1 MKKLNPILPTLLLL
15 FCLIFS
21 VDANAQGG
29 TCVDIDPFCAD
40 VNSSLIFAN
49 CHPGDPLCNPGA
61 EVGPDYNCLITQ
73 PYPAWFFLQIDQSG
87 DLNFQII
94 QNTNFDAGGN
104 PIGAGL
110 DVDFICWGPFQAGD
124 DLCDYS
130 QLQPANEIAC
140 SFSPAPIEN
149 FTINGGVS
157 GEVYVLVITN
167 FDQGAGFIKLEQTN
181 TGIPGSGNTDCSIL
195 FDETACEG
203 EVFTIDATTTD
214 AVSYTWYFEDPLGS
228 GVFVPFSPPETNPTL
243 NVTQTGNYQVEIL
256 LSSGTTNIE
265 ITEVTFFP
273 NPTIEA
279 PAIDLS
285 ICNTGGIPGIFD
297 LTVNTPIVLGAQDPT
312 LFNVTYLDSAGTLIG
327 TPGAYNI
334 TGTNETI
341 TVQIEDLAGNCTA
354 TDEFEIDYIEI
365 TQFGMVPDY
374 TACDIDGNGSED
386 IDLHAEF
393 DIVVYAG
400 APTSDFLITYH
411 LTQAAADADG
421 PDLPNPI
428 TVVGSIPIFVR
439 YESNI
444 DSTCYETQSFQ
455 ITVVPL
461 PNFNPTPDPLIVCDI
476 DNDGFAEFTLTDA
489 DVDITAGDP
498 DLVVTYHGTLIDAQ
512 IGQLPLTIPYTNDVP
527 YNDIPITDP
536 LDPLY
541 GTGGVWARVESVTT
555 GCAGVAS
562 LALEVR
568 DSPVAVTPAEPL
580 RECDDDGTQDGFR
593 IFDLTVVE
601 PEVLGGMSPVEFD
614 IYYYEDETDA
624 INAGD
629 VALTAPDFSLAIAT
643 PTNYLNTGNPQTI
656 YILVVGNVNSTM
668 PNNGASGC
676 YDIVEL
682 ELIVDP
688 LPEDFGPFEMM
699 LCDDELNG
707 STSDDEV
714 STFDLTSQDAAA
726 TGGDDTLV
734 VTWYE
739 TPADEAANN
748 PIMGPDMYQNTST
761 PQTVIGRVTTEQGCS
776 ITITLTLTVLP
787 NPTPNQNPTPLE
799 LCDDDDDGLVGG
811 FLLTDRDAEIIDG
824 EPDVNVLYY
833 EGLQEAIDAV
843 AGTEI
848 VSPYTNITPNTQV
861 VYARVTRDTP
871 PATVPC
877 YSIVELTLNVIALPD
892 MPDATFRDP
901 FLSCDTDGSGQAVFD
916 LTEQDTAVL
925 GAQDAVDFEPI
936 TYHPSQVDADM
947 NTNAIDPADAYVST
961 GGETI
966 WVRLESLVTGCARV
980 TPFDLVVGAF
990 PTIGVGNDLFE
1001 CDDEL
1006 NGSTPDDGISTF
1018 DLTVNTALINLGDD
1032 TLVVEYYA
1040 TAADQAA
1047 GVAIADP
1054 TAYQNTVSSPQQEVF
1069 VSAFNGE
1076 GCAASNSFFLNVEP
1090 NPAPLEPTA
1099 LIACDDDNDGF
1110 FADFLL
1116 TDKDAEVING
1126 DVDVTVSYYETLV
1139 DAQAGDPADMLLSPY
1154 ANIVPFSQTIY
1165 ARVVRDVP
1173 PGVNPCF
1180 AIVPMELRVELLPNP
1195 PDPELFLDPMEEC
1208 DDDAD
1213 GFAVFDLTRQ
1223 DNAVLSTQDSPMDF
1237 LPVSYHETEA
1247 DAEAGTNAVPSP
1259 DAYTNLGTP
1268 QTIWVRA
1275 ENSLTGCYLVTPF
1288 GLVVNPL
1295 PVLGTGPF
1303 EMAECDDEENGST
1316 PDDGISTF
1324 DLTLNNLAITG
1335 GDDSYSVSYY
1345 LSVADQDSGNA
1356 IADPTAHQNMDPI
1369 TGASINPQDIFVT
1382 VFTGPGCEART
1393 DLTLRVLPNP
1403 TPSTPQPL
1411 QICDGDGDP
1420 TVDIDDSDGLSIFDL
1435 TQKDAEIING
1445 EPGVGVLY
1453 YEDLALAELGDPLDA
1468 IVDPTIYENT
1478 TPGSQIVYA
1487 RVTRDVPP
1495 GELPCFTIVELELL
1509 VNPLPDGSAD
1519 IPDLVA
1525 CEFAADDI
1533 AVFDLTERDA
1543 DALNGQDPLL
1553 FTVTYYRSLTDA
1565 QTGIAPILDPTAFPN
1580 TVNPQPIFVRV
1591 TDSGTGCFRA
1601 SEEDPVTGEASLSFD
1616 LEVKEAA
1623 AANAPALPYEIC
1635 DNFGEND
1642 GVGAFTLISDPA
1654 NPTDLDA
1661 EADALRDEI
1670 LNGQDPAIYVLTYHE
1685 TLENAESG
1693 TDPLPNVYN
1702 NVVNPQ
1708 VIYAR
1713 VTNEADPADG
1723 DACFAVVEV
1732 LLSVV
1737 QPPVVQLEE
1746 EYRLCVDNGVAIPE
1760 EDGDPSPPLIDTG
1773 LDASLYIFAWTI
1785 NGVLQPNAVEPSIV
1799 ALEGGGY
1806 EVRVTDMETGC
1817 STVAATTVILSS
1829 PPQEYTVD
1837 VTSNAF
1843 DSEHVIEVTATGEGQ
1858 YEYQLD
1864 DGPFQ
1869 ESNIFTGV
1877 EPGTHTVTIRDVN
1890 GCGSVTEEVGIIDYP
1905 RLVTPNQDGFHDTW
1919 NIIGIASGDPTA
1931 KIYIFDRFGK
1941 LLKQISPLGPGW
1953 DGTYNGNP
1961 LPSSDYWFRVEYMED
1976 EASKE
1981 FTGHFTLKR

>member
-1 MKKLNPILPTLLLL
+1 MKKLLLPLVLL
-15 FCLIFS
+15 FNGVIFS
-21 VDANAQGG
+21 QITVDETMTTQQLVEDILINGTCASVSNFTQSTGSDFGDVNGIASFDANGSDFPFATGIVLTSGDVSRVPGG
-29 TCVDIDPFCAD
+29 N
-40 VNSSLIFAN
+40 VNLLSDGGN
-49 CHPGDPLCNPGA
+49 GWPGDADLEANTTAVNTNNASWIQFDFVPLVGEISFDFIMASEEYNQFFECTFSDAFAFILTDQVTGVVQNLAVLPGTTTPIEVTNIREDVPGQCGAVNPEYFDKYNFEPFNIA
-61 EVGPDYNCLITQ
+61 ADAAIDYNGQTVELTAMGPVIVGNPYSIKLVIADQGDNAYDISVYLEGGSFDIGDVDLGIDLTVVDGNARCEGQ
-73 PYPAWFFLQIDQSG
+73 PYTIVPD
-87 DLNFQII
+87 
-94 QNTNFDAGGN
+94 
-104 PIGAGL
+104 L
-110 DVDFICWGPFQAGD
+110 DVP
-124 DLCDYS
+124 
-130 QLQPANEIAC
+130 
-140 SFSPAPIEN
+140 
-149 FTINGGVS
+149 
-157 GEVYVLVITN
+157 
-167 FDQGAGFIKLEQTN
+167 
-181 TGIPGSGNTDCSIL
+181 GNTT
-195 FDETACEG
+195 FE
-203 EVFTIDATTTD
+203 
-214 AVSYTWYFEDPLGS
+214 WQFEDPLGS
-228 GVFVPFSPPETNPTL
+228 GVFVPFSPPETGPTL
-243 NVTQTGNYQVEIL
+243 EVSTTGNYKIIVDFAGSCTSEGSVLVE
-256 LSSGTTNIE
+256 
-265 ITEVTFFP
+265 F
-273 NPTIEA
+273 A
-279 PAIDLS
+279 P
-285 ICNTGGIPGIFD
+285 
-297 LTVNTPIVLGAQDPT
+297 PIVVNSNPD
-312 LFNVTYLDSAGTLIG
+312 TLIK
-327 TPGAYNI
+327 
-334 TGTNETI
+334 
-341 TVQIEDLAGNCTA
+341 
-354 TDEFEIDYIEI
+354 
-365 TQFGMVPDY
+365 
-374 TACDIDGNGSED
+374 CDS
-386 IDLHAEF
+386 
-393 DIVVYAG
+393 
-400 APTSDFLITYH
+400 
-411 LTQAAADADG
+411 
-421 PDLPNPI
+421 
-428 TVVGSIPIFVR
+428 
-439 YESNI
+439 
-444 DSTCYETQSFQ
+444 
-455 ITVVPL
+455 
-461 PNFNPTPDPLIVCDI
+461 
-476 DNDGFAEFTLTDA
+476 DNDGIVDFPLNDA
-489 DVDITAGDP
+489 DP
-498 DLVVTYHGTLIDAQ
+498 DLTLGDPNLAVSYHGTFIDADMD
-512 IGQLPLTIPYTNDVP
+512 QLPLTIPYTNDDP
-527 YNDIPITDP
+527 YDDS
-536 LDPLY
+536 
-541 GTGGVWARVESVTT
+541 VWARVF
-555 GCAGVAS
+555 S
-562 LALEVR
+562 LTSSCYEVIELPLEVR
-568 DSPVAVTPAEPL
+568 DRPVAVTPAEPL
-580 RECDDDGTQDGFR
+580 RKCDDDGTEDGFTL
-593 IFDLTVVE
+593 FDLTVVE

-629 VALTAPDFSLAIAT
+629 VALTAPDFSLAIAV
-643 PTNYLNTGNPQTI
+643 PNNYLNTGNPQTL

-726 TGGDDTLV
+726 TGGDATLV

-761 PQTVIGRVTTEQGCS
+761 PQTVIGRVTTEFDCKR
-776 ITITLTLTVLP
+776 IITLTLTVLP
-787 NPTPNQNPTPLE
+787 NPSPNTAPSALE

-925 GAQDAVDFEPI
+925 GVQDAVDFGPI

-990 PTIGVGNDLFE
+990 PTIGVGNDLFG

-1018 DLTVNTALINLGDD
+1018 DLTVNTPLIDLGDD

-1110 FADFLL
+1110 FADFVL

-1303 EMAECDDEENGST
+1303 GMAECDDEENGST

-1382 VFTGPGCEART
+1382 VFSGPGCEART

-1495 GELPCFTIVELELL
+1495 GELPCFTIVGLELL

-1543 DALNGQDPLL
+1543 DALNGQDPPAVHGDLL
-1553 FTVTYYRSLTDA
+1553 
-1565 QTGIAPILDPTAFPN
+1565 QEPN
-1580 TVNPQPIFVRV
+1580 
-1591 TDSGTGCFRA
+1591 GC
-1601 SEEDPVTGEASLSFD
+1601 P
-1616 LEVKEAA
+1616 
-1623 AANAPALPYEIC
+1623 
-1635 DNFGEND
+1635 D
-1642 GVGAFTLISDPA
+1642 GHCS
-1654 NPTDLDA
+1654 
-1661 EADALRDEI
+1661 
-1670 LNGQDPAIYVLTYHE
+1670 
-1685 TLENAESG
+1685 
-1693 TDPLPNVYN
+1693 
-1702 NVVNPQ
+1702 
-1708 VIYAR
+1708 
-1713 VTNEADPADG
+1713 
-1723 DACFAVVEV
+1723 
-1732 LLSVV
+1732 
-1737 QPPVVQLEE
+1737 
-1746 EYRLCVDNGVAIPE
+1746 
-1760 EDGDPSPPLIDTG
+1760 DTG
-1773 LDASLYIFAWTI
+1773 SNRLSKH
-1785 NGVLQPNAVEPSIV
+1785 G
-1799 ALEGGGY
+1799 
-1806 EVRVTDMETGC
+1806 ETH
-1817 STVAATTVILSS
+1817 SRSS
-1829 PPQEYTVD
+1829 
-1837 VTSNAF
+1837 
-1843 DSEHVIEVTATGEGQ
+1843 
-1858 YEYQLD
+1858 
-1864 DGPFQ
+1864 
-1869 ESNIFTGV
+1869 
-1877 EPGTHTVTIRDVN
+1877 
-1890 GCGSVTEEVGIIDYP
+1890 
-1905 RLVTPNQDGFHDTW
+1905 
-1919 NIIGIASGDPTA
+1919 
-1931 KIYIFDRFGK
+1931 
-1941 LLKQISPLGPGW
+1941 
-1953 DGTYNGNP
+1953 
-1961 LPSSDYWFRVEYMED
+1961 
-1976 EASKE
+1976 
-1981 FTGHFTLKR
+1981 